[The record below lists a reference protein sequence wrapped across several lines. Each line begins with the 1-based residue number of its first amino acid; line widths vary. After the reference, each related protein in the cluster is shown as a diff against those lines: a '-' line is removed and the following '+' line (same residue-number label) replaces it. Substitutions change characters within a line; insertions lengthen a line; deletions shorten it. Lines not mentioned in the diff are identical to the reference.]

1 MADPNPMH
9 GLLRQAQEMQKRLK
23 ELQEEAAQE
32 RVDGAAGG
40 GLVRVTATGGQE
52 IVSVEIDPSVI
63 DPADPELLA
72 DLVAA
77 ACNDALRKGRHM
89 MQAKMGAATGGLDLS
104 KLGGLLGGR
113 D

>member
-9 GLLRQAQEMQKRLK
+9 GLLRQAQEMQKRLQD
-23 ELQEEAAQE
+23 LQAEAARE
-32 RVDGAAGG
+32 RVDGDAGG

-52 IVSVEIDPSVI
+52 IVNIEIDPSVI

-77 ACNDALRKGRHM
+77 ACNDALRKARDM
-89 MQAKMGAATGGLDLS
+89 VQAKMGSATGGLDLS
-104 KLGGLLGGR
+104 KITGLLGG
-113 D
+113 

>member
-1 MADPNPMH
+1 MADENPMH
-9 GLLRQAQEMQKRLK
+9 GLLRQAQEMQKRLQD
-23 ELQEEAAQE
+23 LQAQAARE
-32 RVDGAAGG
+32 RVDGDAGG

-52 IVSVEIDPSVI
+52 IVNIEIDPSVI

-77 ACNDALRKGRHM
+77 ACNDALRKARDM
-89 MQAKMGAATGGLDLS
+89 VQAKMGSATGGLDLS
-104 KLGGLLGGR
+104 KIMGAFGPR